1 MTMCRCTLKPYKLIQ
16 EYTVFLSVFSGV
28 EIGDNDIL
36 EEQIHAQ
43 LAKTEITLTLT
54 NKFEVPEDD
63 QTDIKTL
70 LIRTKRMS
78 VDVIACQ
85 DGETLAQI
93 LETPATEEQVRILS
107 NLYTCI

>member
-1 MTMCRCTLKPYKLIQ
+1 MVLF
-16 EYTVFLSVFSGV
+16 VGV
-28 EIGDNDIL
+28 EIGENEIL

-70 LIRTKRMS
+70 LIRTKRLS

-93 LETPATEEQVRILS
+93 LETPATVEEVCILL
-107 NLYTCI
+107 NLYIDLSLPDRKGQEGYLCL